1 MGAVSR
7 NGRCFFGKKQ
17 QDEVIKMGK
26 YFGTDGFRG
35 EANEN
40 LTADHAY
47 KVGRF
52 LGWYYGEL
60 KRRNGDH
67 TPARIIIGKDTRRS
81 SYMFEYTLV
90 GGLVASGADAYLL
103 HVTTTPSVAYVARVD
118 EFDCGIMISAS
129 HNPYFDN
136 GIKLINGNGEKMDE
150 ETISLVEAYL
160 DGNLEVFGQKWEEIP
175 FAKKEKIGCT
185 VDYVSGRNRYIGYLI
200 SLGVYSFRGVKVALD
215 CANGSSW
222 NIAKAV
228 FDALG
233 AKTYVIN
240 AQPDGT
246 NINNNAGSTHIGG
259 LQKYVVENG
268 MDVGFAY
275 DGDADR
281 CLCVDEKGNVI
292 TGDHILYIYGKYM
305 KERGKLLTNTV
316 VTTVMSNF
324 GLYKAFDELGIDY
337 AKTAVGDKY
346 VYEYMM
352 KNGCR
357 IGGEQSGHIIFSK
370 YASTGDGILTSLKI
384 MEVMMARKK
393 KLSELAEG
401 FTVYPQVLTNVRVT
415 DKKAAQ
421 DDADVQA
428 AVKKVTEELGDTGRI
443 LVRESGTEPVVRVMV
458 EAESEEVCQKYVDMV
473 VGVISE
479 KGYVVE

>member
-1 MGAVSR
+1 
-7 NGRCFFGKKQ
+7 
-17 QDEVIKMGK
+17 MGK

-35 EANEN
+35 EAGVN

-47 KVGRF
+47 KIGRF
-52 LGWYYGEL
+52 LGWYYNEQ
-60 KRRNGDH
+60 KRRSGSDES
-67 TPARIIIGKDTRRS
+67 ARIIIGKDTRRS
-81 SYMFEYTLV
+81 SYMFEYSLCS
-90 GGLVASGADAYLL
+90 GLTASGADAYLL
-103 HVTTTPSVAYVARVD
+103 HVTTTPSVAYIARVD

-129 HNPYFDN
+129 HNPFYDN
-136 GIKLINGNGEKMDE
+136 GIKLINSSGEKMDE
-150 ETISLVEAYL
+150 STIELVEAYI
-160 DGNLEVFGQKWEEIP
+160 DGRLEVFGESYAELP
-175 FAKKEKIGCT
+175 FATGDKIGRT

-200 SLGVYSFRGVKVALD
+200 SLGMYSFRGVKVALD

-233 AKTYVIN
+233 AQTYVIN
-240 AQPDGT
+240 ADPNGL
-246 NINNNAGSTHIGG
+246 NINMNAGSTHIEG
-259 LQKYVVENG
+259 LCKYVVENG

-292 TGDHILYIYGKYM
+292 SGDHILYIYGKYM

-324 GLYKAFDELGIDY
+324 GLYKAFDEIGIDY

-346 VYEYMM
+346 VYEYMV
-352 KNGCR
+352 KNGFR

-370 YASTGDGILTSLKI
+370 YASTGDGILTSLKM

-393 KLSELAEG
+393 PLSELAAPLKI
-401 FTVYPQVLTNVRVT
+401 FPQVLVNVKVK
-415 DKKAAQ
+415 DKAAAQ
-421 DDADVQA
+421 NDADVVA
-428 AVKKVTEELGDTGRI
+428 AVKAAEAAIGDSGRI
-443 LVRESGTEPVVRVMV
+443 LVRESGTEPLIRVMA
-458 EAESEEVCQKYVDMV
+458 EAPTEELCREHVDAIV
-473 VGVISE
+473 DVIKA
-479 KGYVVE
+479 KGHAV